1 MKQEAKDKRK
11 TLKSL
16 PKKSQGEKEVQ
27 GRYPVEKEE
36 KESAGEKEEREDG
49 KKKEGRKNVLCV
61 ERLVSECYNGLKL
74 GSQ

>member
-27 GRYPVEKEE
+27 GMYPVEKEE
-36 KESAGEKEEREDG
+36 KGSEGEKEEREDG
-49 KKKEGRKNVLCV
+49 KKKEERKNV
-61 ERLVSECYNGLKL
+61 
-74 GSQ
+74 